1 MDKKQKCQSN
11 NQWAGANIS
20 LTSQTNV
27 KEKDENNNQW
37 TSTLKKSRE
46 MYATNCHLESIII
59 KIKYFIKKSL
69 KIFINTASLL

>member
-1 MDKKQKCQSN
+1 MDKKQKCESN

-46 MYATNCHLESIII
+46 MYATNCHIE
-59 KIKYFIKKSL
+59 KHNNK
-69 KIFINTASLL
+69 N

>member
-1 MDKKQKCQSN
+1 MDKKQKCECN
-11 NQWAGANIS
+11 NQWAGSNIS

-46 MYATNCHLESIII
+46 MYATNCHPE
-59 KIKYFIKKSL
+59 KHNNK
-69 KIFINTASLL
+69 N

>member
-1 MDKKQKCQSN
+1 MDKKQKCECN
-11 NQWAGANIS
+11 NQWASANVS

-46 MYATNCHLESIII
+46 MYTTNCHPE
-59 KIKYFIKKSL
+59 KHNNK
-69 KIFINTASLL
+69 N

>member
-1 MDKKQKCQSN
+1 MDKKQKCESN

-37 TSTLKKSRE
+37 TST
-46 MYATNCHLESIII
+46 C
-59 KIKYFIKKSL
+59 
-69 KIFINTASLL
+69 LLYTSDAADE

>member
-1 MDKKQKCQSN
+1 MN
-11 NQWAGANIS
+11 LTINGLVLIYP

-46 MYATNCHLESIII
+46 MYATNCHLE
-59 KIKYFIKKSL
+59 KHNNK
-69 KIFINTASLL
+69 N

>member
-1 MDKKQKCQSN
+1 ML
-11 NQWAGANIS
+11 IYP

-46 MYATNCHLESIII
+46 MYATNCHPE
-59 KIKYFIKKSL
+59 KHNNK
-69 KIFINTASLL
+69 N

>member
-1 MDKKQKCQSN
+1 MDKKQKCESN
-11 NQWAGANIS
+11 NQLACANIS

-46 MYATNCHLESIII
+46 MYATNCHLE
-59 KIKYFIKKSL
+59 KHNNK
-69 KIFINTASLL
+69 N